1 MKIRLLALASIA
13 FVGITLS
20 AQASDITYNVTGGT
34 LSSSGSFSGSFNFNP
49 STEIIDGGQ
58 FTVIAP
64 SGGTADSFFSNTSD
78 SATPG
83 FETFTDAGGDLF
95 RLAIHGVSPGVYA
108 LNTFATNGS
117 TGDTAFINAAG
128 LQFNATGG
136 TVAVSTTTPEPSSL
150 ILLGTGA
157 LGLAGAFR
165 RRFMTT

>member
-34 LSSSGSFSGSFNFNP
+34 LSTSGSFSGSFNFNP

-64 SGGTADSFFSNTSD
+64 SGGTTYSFFSNTSD

-83 FETFTDAGGDLF
+83 FETFTDAGGDQIG
-95 RLAIHGVSPGVYA
+95 RASCKERV
-108 LNTFATNGS
+108 
-117 TGDTAFINAAG
+117 
-128 LQFNATGG
+128 
-136 TVAVSTTTPEPSSL
+136 
-150 ILLGTGA
+150 
-157 LGLAGAFR
+157 
-165 RRFMTT
+165 